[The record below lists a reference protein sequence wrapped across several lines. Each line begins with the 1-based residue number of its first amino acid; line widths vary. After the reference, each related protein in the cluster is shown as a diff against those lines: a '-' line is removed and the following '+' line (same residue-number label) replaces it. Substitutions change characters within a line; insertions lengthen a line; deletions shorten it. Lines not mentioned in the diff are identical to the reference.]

1 MQASPVLPHSW
12 VLLQVAHKHLTHS
25 YWSALRL
32 AGALGLHCRNCSPL
46 PSHQRAITVTIPAQ
60 HPGQT
65 WQAATLL
72 PGIQGLCWHLIKG
85 IYAHTALAAWAA
97 LATASGFWH
106 HLSGSHAISGRQWQS
121 HAGHTAGG
129 QAPASVGLSLA
140 EQPILPPCAGG
151 ADCSLPPG
159 RRHLACGIPP
169 CACLESG
176 VSAAGGVARLPGGIN
191 SGLRYKAK
199 QCCGRASLAASLH
212 YLSSLPAVT
221 AADMLAAVGDLHE
234 PARLTAPP
242 GNCTDESSS
251 NLH

>member
-1 MQASPVLPHSW
+1 MVWLFLWEGVFVIKFKRRLYDQSEAMPSISSW
-12 VLLQVAHKHLTHS
+12 LHANLSQKDT
-25 YWSALRL
+25 L
-32 AGALGLHCRNCSPL
+32 ACTSCDSTPSCSPISASTLVCKSAWAL
-46 PSHQRAITVTIPAQ
+46 PSR
-60 HPGQT
+60 
-65 WQAATLL
+65 
-72 PGIQGLCWHLIKG
+72 
-85 IYAHTALAAWAA
+85 ALAAWAA

-251 NLH
+251 SLH